1 MIHRDTLRALR
12 LLVSLIVCFRQLRTF
27 RRVMLCRRSANA
39 RNRYAIASGPE
50 GHGNIIPMGES
61 IGSGGSAL
69 S

>member
-1 MIHRDTLRALR
+1 MQWGMLPR
-12 LLVSLIVCFRQLRTF
+12 LDCVVSG
-27 RRVMLCRRSANA
+27 RSAYPPILAVIADMPAWQPGAIA

-50 GHGNIIPMGES
+50 GHGNIIPRGES